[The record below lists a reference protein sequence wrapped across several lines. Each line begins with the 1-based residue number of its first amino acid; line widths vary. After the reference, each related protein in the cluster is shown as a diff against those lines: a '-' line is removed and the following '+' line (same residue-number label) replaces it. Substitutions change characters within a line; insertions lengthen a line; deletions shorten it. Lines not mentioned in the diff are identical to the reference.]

1 MLPDMQI
8 LWGLAL
14 YFKPQNTTHTM
25 IITVENVN
33 KLGKLA
39 RIAIAPDAAPE
50 LANQLSS
57 ILGLIETMQAVNTE
71 GVAPLAHP
79 TAFVADVALRLR
91 EDMISEPNDEAG
103 RDARMVNAPA
113 SEAGYF
119 LVPRVIE

>member
-1 MLPDMQI
+1 M
-8 LWGLAL
+8 
-14 YFKPQNTTHTM
+14 T
-25 IITVENVN
+25 ITVENVH

-39 RIAIAPDAAPE
+39 RIAITPEQAPV
-50 LANQLSS
+50 LAGQLSS
-57 ILGLIETMQAVNTE
+57 ILDMITNMQAVDTADVE
-71 GVAPLAHP
+71 PLAHP

-91 EDMISEPNDEAG
+91 EDVVTQPNDSVS

>member
-1 MLPDMQI
+1 M
-8 LWGLAL
+8 
-14 YFKPQNTTHTM
+14 T
-25 IITVENVN
+25 ITVENVH

-39 RIAIAPDAAPE
+39 RIAITPEQAPV
-50 LANQLSS
+50 LAGQLSS
-57 ILGLIETMQAVNTE
+57 ILDMITTMQAVDTK
-71 GVAPLAHP
+71 GVEPLAHP

-91 EDMISEPNDEAG
+91 EDVVTQPNDSVS

>member
-1 MLPDMQI
+1 MSI
-8 LWGLAL
+8 S
-14 YFKPQNTTHTM
+14 
-25 IITVENVN
+25 IENVN

-39 RIAIAPDAAPE
+39 RIAITPEQAPA
-50 LANQLSS
+50 LAGQLSS
-57 ILGLIETMQAVNTE
+57 ILGMIETMQAVNTK

-91 EDMISEPNDEAG
+91 EDVVTQPNDLAS
-103 RDARMVNAPA
+103 RDARMANAPA

>member
-1 MLPDMQI
+1 M
-8 LWGLAL
+8 
-14 YFKPQNTTHTM
+14 T
-25 IITVENVN
+25 ITVENVE

-39 RIAIAPDAAPE
+39 RIAITPDQAPV
-50 LANQLSS
+50 LAGQLSS
-57 ILGLIETMQAVNTE
+57 ILGMIETMQAVNTK

-91 EDMISEPNDEAG
+91 EDVVAETNDETSRA
-103 RDARMVNAPA
+103 ARMVNAPA